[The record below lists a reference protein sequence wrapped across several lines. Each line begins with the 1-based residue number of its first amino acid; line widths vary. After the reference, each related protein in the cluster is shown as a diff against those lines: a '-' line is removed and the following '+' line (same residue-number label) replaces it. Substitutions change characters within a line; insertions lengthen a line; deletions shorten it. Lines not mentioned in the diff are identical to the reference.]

1 VTVFSHRA
9 NVCDSF
15 TFLFF
20 FFLFFK
26 SNERTEKLITYPAKS
41 TTRQEEVFGKRTSL
55 EEGEHTSAQCYTK
68 LRNCLKDVSNEIQ
81 EKSHNESCAKKLA
94 QGETH

>member
-1 VTVFSHRA
+1 M
-9 NVCDSF
+9 
-15 TFLFF
+15 
-20 FFLFFK
+20 
-26 SNERTEKLITYPAKS
+26 NEQRKLITYPAKS

-55 EEGEHTSAQCYTK
+55 EEGEHTSPQCYTK